1 MSESTNE
8 QQNIFI
14 NGRQQ
19 IIDMLQFMNEK
30 EKQKLLSNIKQRN
43 SLMAKELSEQ
53 SFSFKSLFQLSDES
67 LGKIFKRVNHA
78 IIGLALYPIQIEL
91 QRKALSI
98 LDREQ
103 AEKAYSVMS
112 QDLSNKKAESKR
124 AQEKIIQIAIQ
135 LSRQNYINL

>member
-19 IIDMLQFMNEK
+19 IIDMLQFMNED

-53 SFSFKSLFQLSDES
+53 SFSFKSLFQLSNES
-67 LGKIFKRVNHA
+67 LGKIFSRVNHA
-78 IIGLALYPIQIEL
+78 IIGLALYPMQIEL

-98 LDREQ
+98 LNRDQ

-112 QDLSNKKAESKR
+112 QDLSSKKAESKR